1 LYGKFS
7 KCSFYQMKIH
17 YLGHILSR
25 EGIDMDIV
33 KVEDIMEWP
42 SPKKVK
48 EVCSFMGL
56 TGYYRCFVEGF
67 QK

>member
-1 LYGKFS
+1 
-7 KCSFYQMKIH
+7 MKIH

-42 SPKKVK
+42 SLKKIQ

-56 TGYYRCFVEGF
+56 PGYY
-67 QK
+67 